1 MLDDRKPYSHPQKS
15 QTRGQRTKAILLHMQ
30 RNSRIRSIQ
39 LNIISSV
46 GGYNIMKLPI
56 ADSFSGIIS
65 STLARTGGLILFD
78 MLKEAA
84 ERAESLFNKDPIP
97 ESFRVGATYS
107 HVVAT
112 KEGSY
117 CFTLQRGQDGVW
129 SLTSFQQEETIK
141 PLEVLAC
148 Q

>member
-1 MLDDRKPYSHPQKS
+1 
-15 QTRGQRTKAILLHMQ
+15 
-30 RNSRIRSIQ
+30 
-39 LNIISSV
+39 
-46 GGYNIMKLPI
+46 MKLPLSN
-56 ADSFSGIIS
+56 SFAGIIT

-84 ERAESLFNKDPIP
+84 ERAESLFNKDKIP

-117 CFTLQRGQDGVW
+117 CFTLQRDQGGIW
-129 SLTSFQQEETIK
+129 SLTSFQQEETPK
-141 PLEVLAC
+141 PEMLAC
-148 Q
+148 